1 MVMLSGLLG
10 FMLLGGIAFL
20 PDVEPPISEEEEFE
34 SDAPEFEESAQ
45 PTDGPDL
52 LWGRFLDDM
61 IDGRGGDDQIH
72 GYDGNDT
79 LNGADGN
86 HTVIGGNGD
95 DVMTGGH
102 GNDVH
107 QGLTGND
114 ELHGENN
121 NDHLAGGTGHVT
133 LMGGAGDDM
142 LIDTDLERDYL
153 HGGEGDDSFHSY
165 GADVMTGGDGADTFV
180 YTDVGD
186 VPIEITDFD
195 PTVDTMAIQ
204 FHENDLRDISV
215 HPVSE
220 DVYEIRL
227 GDQVAAHVKSTV
239 PFDASS
245 ILVQTHT

>member
-20 PDVEPPISEEEEFE
+20 PDVEPPIPDEEEFE
-34 SDAPEFEESAQ
+34 PDAPELEESAQ

-79 LNGADGN
+79 
-86 HTVIGGNGD
+86 VIGGNGD

-102 GNDVH
+102 GNDVL

-114 ELHGENN
+114 ELHGEND
-121 NDHLAGGTGHVT
+121 NDHLAGGTGHDT
-133 LMGGAGDDM
+133 LTGGAGDDM

-153 HGGEGDDSFHSY
+153 NGGEGDDSIRSY
-165 GADVMTGGDGADTFV
+165 GADTFV

-204 FHENDLRDISV
+204 FHENDVRDISV

-220 DVYEIRL
+220 DVYEIRS
-227 GDQVAAHVKSTV
+227 GDQVAAYIKSIA
-239 PFDASS
+239 PFDASG
-245 ILVQTHT
+245 IVVPTHT